1 MNKLLRKGK
10 SLPVTPAKRSTEDL
24 QEYLFFMNHKFIPI
38 GTKPIL
44 YYKKGQTIAFSEY
57 YEVYGPGRSLWRVD
71 AEIEHIWPGTWGY

>member
-1 MNKLLRKGK
+1 
-10 SLPVTPAKRSTEDL
+10 
-24 QEYLFFMNHKFIPI
+24 MNHKFIPI